1 MNEDMIRESTVVN
14 IGYVVEVQGE
24 RLQVELTADT
34 TTPLANDYYPGQPGS
49 YIKIPFQGHRVI
61 GIISG
66 VRVDTAP
73 SVGGMAVNQNCRKLA
88 ECVLLGTLDRS
99 GQFGRGVLVS
109 PNVGHPVQ
117 MATPAELEIIFSEF
131 IEFGFS
137 FGHPSSAKTQRVY
150 INVDKFFG
158 HHIAVLGATGSG
170 KSCTVASILQQVI
183 KKYPYAHI
191 VVLDLHGEYGA
202 AFPEEA
208 NLIQAENAE
217 LPYWL
222 LNFDE
227 FVELLVDKNE
237 ATAKNQI
244 TVFRDSLLRARQ
256 TWDTKEQLGLGSL
269 LTADSP
275 VCFDFDDMLSMIRE
289 WNIQMIYNA
298 KGELEEGPLYGAFEK
313 FLIRLDSKL
322 SDPRYNFIFKPSAYT
337 KSATLPD
344 LLRSYLSIESPH
356 RITLIDLS
364 GVPSEAVEVVAAVVV
379 RLVFEFNLWNPQ
391 REQCPIL
398 LVLEEAHNYVP
409 SKSDDRFTAARSAV
423 ERITKEGRKYGVG
436 LIVVSQRPKELSE
449 TVLSQCNTFIAMRLT
464 NPEDQN
470 YVRRLVPDSLAGLMN
485 MLPALRTGEALILGE
500 AVAMPTRTMV
510 DLPDPK
516 PMSGDIEFA
525 RWWSEGPGEV
535 DIERVVKR
543 WRVRRRDI

>member
-1 MNEDMIRESTVVN
+1 MSKDSLAAD

-24 RLQVELTADT
+24 RVQVELTVDT
-34 TTPLANDYYPGQPGS
+34 TKPLMDDYHPGQPGS
-49 YIKIPFQGHRVI
+49 YVKIPSQGHRII
-61 GIISG
+61 GIVSG
-66 VRVDTAP
+66 VKVDTTAP
-73 SVGGMAVNQNCRKLA
+73 FGDKTVSQSSRKIA
-88 ECVLLGTLDRS
+88 DCVLLGTLSSS
-99 GQFGRGVLVS
+99 GRFGRGVVVY

-117 MATPAELEIIFSEF
+117 MVTAKELEMIFSEF

-137 FGHPSSAKTQRVY
+137 FGHPSSAERERVY
-150 INVDKFFG
+150 VDVDKFFG

-170 KSCTVASILQQVI
+170 KSCTVASILQEVI
-183 KKYPYAHI
+183 KKYANAHI
-191 VVLDLHGEYGA
+191 VVLDLHGEYRA
-202 AFPEEA
+202 AFPEES

-227 FVELLVDKNE
+227 FVDLLVDKSE
-237 ATAKNQI
+237 MTAKNQI
-244 TVFRDSLLRARQ
+244 TVLRDCLVRARQ
-256 TWDTKEQLGLGSL
+256 AWDTKEQLGLGTL
-269 LTADSP
+269 ITADSP
-275 VCFDFDDMLSMIRE
+275 VCFDFDDMVSMIRE

-322 SDPRYNFIFKPSAYT
+322 SDPRYNFIFKPTTYT
-337 KSATLPD
+337 KSATFPD
-344 LLRSYLSIESPH
+344 LLRSYLSVESPH

-364 GVPSEAVEVVAAVVV
+364 GVPSEAVEVVVALVV

-409 SKSDDRFTAARSAV
+409 SKSDERFTAARTAV

-449 TVLSQCNTFIAMRLT
+449 TVLSQCGTFIAMRLT

-500 AVAMPTRTMV
+500 AVAIPTRIMV
-510 DLPDPK
+510 DLPNPK

-535 DIERVVKR
+535 DIEGLVKR
-543 WRVRRRDI
+543 WRTRRRDI

>member
-1 MNEDMIRESTVVN
+1 MSKDSLAAD

-24 RLQVELTADT
+24 RVRVELTVDT
-34 TTPLANDYYPGQPGS
+34 TKPLMDGYYPGQPGS
-49 YIKIPFQGHRVI
+49 YVKIPSQGHRII
-61 GIISG
+61 GIVSG
-66 VRVDTAP
+66 VKVETTAP
-73 SVGGMAVNQNCRKLA
+73 FGEITVSPSSRKIA
-88 ECVLLGTLDRS
+88 DCVLLGTLSSS
-99 GQFGRGVLVS
+99 GRFARGVIVY

-117 MATPAELEIIFSEF
+117 MVTAKELEMIFSEF

-137 FGHPSSAKTQRVY
+137 FGHPSSAERERVY
-150 INVDKFFG
+150 IDVDKFFG

-170 KSCTVASILQQVI
+170 KSCTVASILQEVI
-183 KKYPYAHI
+183 KKYANAHI
-191 VVLDLHGEYGA
+191 VVLDLHGEYRA
-202 AFPEEA
+202 AFPEES

-227 FVELLVDKNE
+227 FVDLLVDKSE
-237 ATAKNQI
+237 MTAKNQI
-244 TVFRDSLLRARQ
+244 TVLRDCLVRARQ
-256 TWDTKEQLGLGSL
+256 AWDTKEQLGLGSL

-275 VCFDFDDMLSMIRE
+275 VCFDFDDMVSMIRE

-322 SDPRYNFIFKPSAYT
+322 SDPRYNFIFKPTTYT
-337 KSATLPD
+337 KSATFPD
-344 LLRSYLSIESPH
+344 LLRSYLSVESPH

-364 GVPSEAVEVVAAVVV
+364 GVPSEAVEVVVALVV

-409 SKSDDRFTAARSAV
+409 SKSDDRFTAARTAV

-449 TVLSQCNTFIAMRLT
+449 TVLSQCGTFIAMRLT

-500 AVAMPTRTMV
+500 AVAMPTRMMV
-510 DLPDPK
+510 DLPNPK

-525 RWWSEGPGEV
+525 RWWSDGPGEV
-535 DIERVVKR
+535 DIEGVVKR
-543 WRVRRRDI
+543 WRTRRRDI